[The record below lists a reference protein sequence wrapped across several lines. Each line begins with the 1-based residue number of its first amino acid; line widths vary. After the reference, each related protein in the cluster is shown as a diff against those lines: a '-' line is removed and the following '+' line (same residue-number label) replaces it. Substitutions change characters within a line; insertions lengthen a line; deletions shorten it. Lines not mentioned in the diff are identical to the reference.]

1 MLKEGRKPK
10 DAAANSVLSLL
21 LIANPLSIGE
31 GSGGEEVDY
40 ENLSSKEK
48 LLLSN
53 NFEDWQYELGFGF
66 NYDII
71 EFVKYEYQI
80 ESDEDAITALIENKD
95 DVLDDLVVYS
105 KKFEKEL
112 IIYIK
117 NVLGQAFDYP
127 FNQLYAAEGESLFR
141 EIEQKASN
149 KINMISSKFIKTKN
163 ADAVKSELITEP
175 IIVTFPFTI
184 NPELNNVFTN
194 KSIAR
199 LLSTDWNNISV
210 KKLMFYV
217 LNVVMQSG
225 NAGQIANQI
234 SSDIV
239 DKSDV
244 QRINI
249 DAMDWKLVDD
259 IAFKVDELTKN
270 YFYSTRYAMEISI
283 LNNMGESPTGSFY
296 VKSEV

>member
-112 IIYIK
+112 II
-117 NVLGQAFDYP
+117 
-127 FNQLYAAEGESLFR
+127 
-141 EIEQKASN
+141 
-149 KINMISSKFIKTKN
+149 
-163 ADAVKSELITEP
+163 
-175 IIVTFPFTI
+175 
-184 NPELNNVFTN
+184 
-194 KSIAR
+194 
-199 LLSTDWNNISV
+199 
-210 KKLMFYV
+210 
-217 LNVVMQSG
+217 
-225 NAGQIANQI
+225 
-234 SSDIV
+234 
-239 DKSDV
+239 
-244 QRINI
+244 
-249 DAMDWKLVDD
+249 
-259 IAFKVDELTKN
+259 
-270 YFYSTRYAMEISI
+270 
-283 LNNMGESPTGSFY
+283 
-296 VKSEV
+296 

>member
-1 MLKEGRKPK
+1 M
-10 DAAANSVLSLL
+10 
-21 LIANPLSIGE
+21 
-31 GSGGEEVDY
+31 
-40 ENLSSKEK
+40 
-48 LLLSN
+48 
-53 NFEDWQYELGFGF
+53 
-66 NYDII
+66 
-71 EFVKYEYQI
+71 
-80 ESDEDAITALIENKD
+80 
-95 DVLDDLVVYS
+95 
-105 KKFEKEL
+105 
-112 IIYIK
+112 
-117 NVLGQAFDYP
+117 
-127 FNQLYAAEGESLFR
+127 YAAEGESLFR